1 MAQGDEPKGEPKYM
15 SEFQESA
22 NTNTTGTPRW
32 VGLAVVVLGGISL
45 LGLGVGLS
53 ALNQARSVEQ
63 STQATVK
70 QANEALAQR
79 LAKADEINQQMQ
91 SDVKV
96 VTDRLKLTQ
105 SELIAARK
113 QNKNATTAVDQKVT
127 SLATSVKAE
136 LATKANADDVNKLN
150 GDVTG
155 VKTDLDATKNSIQM
169 ARSEMGTL
177 IARNHD
183 EIDQLR
189 RMGQRDYFEFTV
201 QRKGGATKVG
211 TIQIE
216 LKDTNTRKNRYTI
229 NVLADD
235 NSFEKKDRSVNEP
248 IFFYT
253 GGTQGHQV
261 NRHGIPERTEG
272 RGGSGLGQHS
282 NAWAVS
288 EFCRSYAS
296 IPWEHSKIGRI
307 PENPPFFDDV
317 HPGIK
322 IGRKKS

>member
-32 VGLAVVVLGGISL
+32 VGLAVAVLGGISL

-79 LAKADEINQQMQ
+79 LAKADDINQQMQ

-201 QRKGGATKVG
+201 QRKAGATKVG

-216 LKDTNTRKNRYTI
+216 LKDTNTKKNRYTI

-253 GGTQGHQV
+253 GGTRAAIELVV
-261 NRHGIPERTEG
+261 NKVTKSTATGY
-272 RGGSGLGQHS
+272 L
-282 NAWAVS
+282 
-288 EFCRSYAS
+288 S
-296 IPWEHSKIGRI
+296 IPKPAAGAASASTATSGQ
-307 PENPPFFDDV
+307 
-317 HPGIK
+317 
-322 IGRKKS
+322 

>member
-1 MAQGDEPKGEPKYM
+1 M

-22 NTNTTGTPRW
+22 TTNGTPRW
-32 VGLAVVVLGGISL
+32 VGLAVAVLGGISL

-53 ALNQARSVEQ
+53 ALNQARSIEQ
-63 STQATVK
+63 STQATVR
-70 QANEALAQR
+70 QANEALNQR
-79 LAKADEINQQMQ
+79 LAKADEINQQLQ

-96 VTDRLKLTQ
+96 VTDKLKVTHADLV
-105 SELIAARK
+105 AARK
-113 QNKNATTAVDQKVT
+113 QNKYATVAVDQKVT
-127 SLATSVKAE
+127 NLATSVKAE
-136 LATKANADDVNKLN
+136 LATKANNEDVNKLN

-155 VKTDLDATKNSIQM
+155 VKSDLDATKNSIQM

-189 RMGQRDYFEFTV
+189 HMGQRDYFEFTV

-211 TIQIE
+211 SIQIE
-216 LKDTNTRKNRYTI
+216 LKDTNTKKNRYTI

-253 GGTQGHQV
+253 GGNRAAIELVV
-261 NRHGIPERTEG
+261 NKVTKSTATGYLSVPKAAGATSASTAT
-272 RGGSGLGQHS
+272 SGQ
-282 NAWAVS
+282 
-288 EFCRSYAS
+288 
-296 IPWEHSKIGRI
+296 
-307 PENPPFFDDV
+307 
-317 HPGIK
+317 
-322 IGRKKS
+322 

>member
-1 MAQGDEPKGEPKYM
+1 M
-15 SEFQESA
+15 SDFLDSA
-22 NTNTTGTPRW
+22 NTTSTSGTPRW
-32 VGLAVVVLGGISL
+32 VGLAVAVLGGISL
-45 LGLGVGLS
+45 LSLGVGWS
-53 ALNQARSVEQ
+53 ALNQAKSVEQ
-63 STQATVK
+63 TTLANVK
-70 QANEALAQR
+70 QSNDALAQR
-79 LAKADEINQQMQ
+79 LAKEDEINKELQ
-91 SDVKV
+91 SDLKV
-96 VTDRLKLTQ
+96 VTDKLNVTHAD
-105 SELIAARK
+105 LVAARN

-189 RMGQRDYFEFTV
+189 RMGQRDYYEFTV
-201 QRKGGATKVG
+201 QRKAGATKVG
-211 TIQIE
+211 AIQIE
-216 LKDTNTRKNRYTI
+216 LKDTNTKKNRYTI

-253 GGTQGHQV
+253 GGTRNALELVV
-261 NRHGIPERTEG
+261 NKVTKTTATGY
-272 RGGSGLGQHS
+272 L
-282 NAWAVS
+282 
-288 EFCRSYAS
+288 S
-296 IPWEHSKIGRI
+296 IP
-307 PENPPFFDDV
+307 
-317 HPGIK
+317 
-322 IGRKKS
+322 KSAGAASASTATSGQ

>member
-1 MAQGDEPKGEPKYM
+1 M
-15 SEFQESA
+15 SDFQDSA
-22 NTNTTGTPRW
+22 NTTGTPRW
-32 VGLAVVVLGGISL
+32 VGLAVAVLGGISL
-45 LGLGVGLS
+45 LGLGVGWS
-53 ALNQARSVEQ
+53 ALNQAKGIEQ
-63 STQATVK
+63 TTQASLK
-70 QANEALAQR
+70 QSNDALAQR
-79 LAKADEINQQMQ
+79 LAKEDEINQQLQ

-96 VTDRLKLTQ
+96 VTDKLNVTHAD
-105 SELIAARK
+105 LVAARK
-113 QNKNATTAVDQKVT
+113 QNKNATVAVDQKVT
-127 SLATSVKAE
+127 NLATSVKAE
-136 LATKANADDVNKLN
+136 LATKASTEDISKLN

-155 VKTDLDATKNSIQM
+155 VKGDLDATKNSIQM

-216 LKDTNTRKNRYTI
+216 LKDTNTKKNRYTI

-253 GGTQGHQV
+253 GGTRAALELVV
-261 NRHGIPERTEG
+261 NKVTKTTATGY
-272 RGGSGLGQHS
+272 L
-282 NAWAVS
+282 
-288 EFCRSYAS
+288 S
-296 IPWEHSKIGRI
+296 IPKAAGAASASTATSGQ
-307 PENPPFFDDV
+307 
-317 HPGIK
+317 
-322 IGRKKS
+322 

>member
-1 MAQGDEPKGEPKYM
+1 MLPTTAQGDEPKGEPKYM

-32 VGLAVVVLGGISL
+32 VGLAVAVLGGISL

-79 LAKADEINQQMQ
+79 LAKADDINQQMQ

-216 LKDTNTRKNRYTI
+216 LKDTNTKKNRYTI

-253 GGTQGHQV
+253 GGTRAAIELVV
-261 NRHGIPERTEG
+261 NKVTKSTATGYMSVPKPAAGAASASTAT
-272 RGGSGLGQHS
+272 SGQ
-282 NAWAVS
+282 
-288 EFCRSYAS
+288 
-296 IPWEHSKIGRI
+296 
-307 PENPPFFDDV
+307 
-317 HPGIK
+317 
-322 IGRKKS
+322 

>member
-1 MAQGDEPKGEPKYM
+1 VA
-15 SEFQESA
+15 
-22 NTNTTGTPRW
+22 
-32 VGLAVVVLGGISL
+32 VLGGISL
-45 LGLGVGLS
+45 LSLGLGWS
-53 ALNQARSVEQ
+53 ALNQARGIEQ
-63 STQATVK
+63 NTQSSLK
-70 QANEALAQR
+70 QSNDALSQR
-79 LAKADEINQQMQ
+79 LAKEDEINQQLQ

-96 VTDRLKLTQ
+96 VTDKLNVTHAD
-105 SELIAARK
+105 LVKARK
-113 QNKNATTAVDQKVT
+113 QNKNATVAVDQKVN

-136 LATKANADDVNKLN
+136 LATKANSEDVNRLN

-155 VKTDLDATKNSIQM
+155 VKSDLDAAKNSIQM

-211 TIQIE
+211 TIQIQ
-216 LKDTNTRKNRYTI
+216 LKDTNTKKNRYTI

-253 GGTQGHQV
+253 GGTRSALELVV
-261 NRHGIPERTEG
+261 NKVTKTTA
-272 RGGSGLGQHS
+272 SGYLSVPKAAGATSASTATSGQ
-282 NAWAVS
+282 
-288 EFCRSYAS
+288 
-296 IPWEHSKIGRI
+296 
-307 PENPPFFDDV
+307 
-317 HPGIK
+317 
-322 IGRKKS
+322 